1 MVLLTKPIL
10 TTKYDDKILE
20 LTSNWR
26 HTNDIVRKVGG
37 DKSAISQAL
46 KRLVEID
53 HLQVKP
59 NSNKIL
65 YKRKDT
71 AQSEYNFLS
80 MMNTLE
86 ANQKIELNRLK
97 QLPTLMM
104 DDGKRLRAKG
114 IDLMDHI
121 LEEVKRAE
129 LVKVRLDY
137 QKKLSLI
144 PHNIANERI
153 EILGKY
159 IEKIMSAVMSK
170 HKETHTIKTI
180 QEYFQNHTTKLE
192 FKI

>member
-10 TTKYDDKILE
+10 TTKYDDRILE

-26 HTNDIVRKVGG
+26 HANDIVRKVGG

>member
-10 TTKYDDKILE
+10 TTKYDDRILE

-71 AQSEYNFLS
+71 VLPAWTWVENKEINISSTEIRK
-80 MMNTLE
+80 E
-86 ANQKIELNRLK
+86 RELLR
-97 QLPTLMM
+97 
-104 DDGKRLRAKG
+104 GK
-114 IDLMDHI
+114 
-121 LEEVKRAE
+121 
-129 LVKVRLDY
+129 
-137 QKKLSLI
+137 
-144 PHNIANERI
+144 N
-153 EILGKY
+153 
-159 IEKIMSAVMSK
+159 
-170 HKETHTIKTI
+170 
-180 QEYFQNHTTKLE
+180 
-192 FKI
+192 